1 MEESNIV
8 SFIAWSVITAIIMG
22 IAGLSYRAYLR
33 RNKNANPP
41 S

>member
-8 SFIAWSVITAIIMG
+8 SFVAWSVITAIIVG
-22 IAGLSYRAYLR
+22 VTGLSYRAYLR
-33 RNKNANPP
+33 RNKNANPT